1 MSQVEEKKYK
11 SPALDKGLDIL
22 ELLSLERVPMAMSE
36 MAKRLDR
43 TRSEIFRMTLTLE
56 QRGYIYQEEG
66 SDKYILTIKLFEMGM
81 NHPPNRSLQEIAL
94 PIMNQL
100 SQVSQQ
106 ACYISVA
113 LYEHTVVIA
122 NIDAPGHFGYSVRIG
137 NQEHLVNS
145 ASGKLVYAFLPPKL
159 QKEWLERFEMTE
171 DAPFSAPKFDSAA
184 KQIKRDGFVQQP
196 NNSVGGITDIAVPI
210 FDAINDYALASLV
223 IPFVQHIGIENEL
236 KQVKHELT
244 KAANLISEKLKL

>member
-1 MSQVEEKKYK
+1 MTVIDENKYK

-36 MAKRLDR
+36 MAKRLGR

-66 SDKYILTIKLFEMGM
+66 SDRYILTIKLFEMGM
-81 NHPPNRSLQEIAL
+81 NHPPNKSLQEIAV
-94 PIMNQL
+94 PIMNKL
-100 SQVSQQ
+100 SKTTQQ

-137 NQEHLVNS
+137 NQEQ
-145 ASGKLVYAFLPPKL
+145 
-159 QKEWLERFEMTE
+159 QK
-171 DAPFSAPKFDSAA
+171 
-184 KQIKRDGFVQQP
+184 KQ
-196 NNSVGGITDIAVPI
+196 
-210 FDAINDYALASLV
+210 
-223 IPFVQHIGIENEL
+223 
-236 KQVKHELT
+236 
-244 KAANLISEKLKL
+244 

>member
-1 MSQVEEKKYK
+1 MTVIDENKYK

-36 MAKRLDR
+36 MAKRLGR

-66 SDKYILTIKLFEMGM
+66 SDRYILTIKLFEMGM
-81 NHPPNRSLQEIAL
+81 NHPPNKSLQEIAV
-94 PIMNQL
+94 PIMNKL
-100 SQVSQQ
+100 SKTTQQ

-137 NQEHLVNS
+137 NQEHLVES
-145 ASGKLVYAFLPPKL
+145 ASGQLIYAFLPKKL
-159 QKEWLERFEMTE
+159 QKEWLDRFKENE
-171 DAPFSAPKFDSAA
+171 DKSFSAIKFDLSA
-184 KQIKRDGFVQQP
+184 KQIIADGFIQQP
-196 NNSVGGITDIAVPI
+196 NNHVGGITDIAVPI

-236 KQVKHELT
+236 ELVKRELT